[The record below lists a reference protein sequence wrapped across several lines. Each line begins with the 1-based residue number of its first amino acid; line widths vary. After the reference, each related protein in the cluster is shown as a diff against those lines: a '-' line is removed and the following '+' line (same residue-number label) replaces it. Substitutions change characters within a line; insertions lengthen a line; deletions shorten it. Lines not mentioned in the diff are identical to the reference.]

1 MFEKKEKPLRTGL
14 KCAHGTINKE
24 LCEEEFVG
32 LDSKTN
38 IEKIFHVIRKKINKM
53 AQLNNMFFAYNKI
66 KIKLPNKQKMKL
78 TIRN

>member
-1 MFEKKEKPLRTGL
+1 MKKKKKLLRTGL
-14 KCAHGTINKE
+14 KCAHRTINKE
-24 LCEEEFVG
+24 LCEEELVG
-32 LDSKTN
+32 IDNKPN
-38 IEKIFHVIRKKINKM
+38 IEKILIRKKINKM

>member
-1 MFEKKEKPLRTGL
+1 MKKKKKLLRTGL
-14 KCAHGTINKE
+14 KCAHRTINKE
-24 LCEEEFVG
+24 LCEEELVG
-32 LDSKTN
+32 IDNKSN